1 MASRH
6 TIVLATAGLLVAAPL
21 SAQRAQ
27 VTLAEAITMAEQ
39 AQPRMVQA
47 LGQVRSTGTR
57 VRTARGAY
65 LPNLNFSAGGS
76 SSFSESQRVNSTT
89 GEIES
94 GGSRSQSIST
104 QLSTSIEVFDG
115 FRRGND
121 LAVARANEAAA
132 DAGLVDARFQQAL
145 QTTNQFLDAL
155 ASRRLLIVRE
165 ASVRRAEEQLKTS
178 VARLQ
183 AGAATRSDSLRSL
196 VGVGNA
202 QLQLLTT
209 QAQLATAEANLG
221 RLIGQSER
229 VAATDDSAFYRIVT
243 AIDTAVLRGEAVA
256 RSPQVLS
263 AEAAVRASEAG
274 LRASR
279 SDYWPSLNLSA
290 SYGLN
295 GSSSND
301 YTLLSR
307 NSVGLSLSWPLFN
320 RFGREQNVTLQA
332 IAVDNARAS
341 AEEMRRLIVANMTTQ
356 LANLEAARLRIEIS
370 GRSVEAAQ
378 EDLRVQQ
385 ERYRL
390 GASTILDVLTTQE
403 QLTQA
408 EIDAVNAWFDYL
420 RAKAQIEALIGRSL

>member
-1 MASRH
+1 M
-6 TIVLATAGLLVAAPL
+6 VVAGLLAAGPL

-27 VTLAEAITMAEQ
+27 VTLAEAITLAER

-47 LGQVRSTGTR
+47 QGQVRTTGTR
-57 VRTARGAY
+57 VRTAKGAY
-65 LPNLNFSAGGS
+65 LPNLNFNASGS
-76 SSFSESQRVNSTT
+76 SSFSENQRVNPTT

-94 GGSRSQSIST
+94 GGSRSQSVST
-104 QLSTSIEVFDG
+104 SVSSSIEVFDG
-115 FRRGND
+115 FRRSND
-121 LAVARANEAAA
+121 LAVARANEDAA
-132 DAGLVDARFQQAL
+132 DAGLVDARFQQSL

-155 ASRRLLIVRE
+155 SARRLLAVRE

-209 QAQLATAEANLG
+209 QSQLATAEANLG

-229 VAATDDSAFYRIVT
+229 VAAADDSAFYRIVT
-243 AIDTAVLRGEAVA
+243 VIDTAAMRGEAVA

-263 AEAAVRASEAG
+263 AEAGVRASEAS

-290 SYGLN
+290 SFGWN
-295 GSSSND
+295 GSSTND
-301 YTLLSR
+301 YRLLSR
-307 NSVGLSLSWPLFN
+307 NQVGLSLSWPLFN

-332 IAVDNARAS
+332 VAVDNARAS
-341 AEEMRRLIVANMTTQ
+341 AAEARRLVVANMTTQ
-356 LANLEAARLRIEIS
+356 LANLEAARLRIEIT
-370 GRSVEAAQ
+370 GRSVVAAQ

-408 EIDAVNAWFDYL
+408 EVDAVNAWFDYL